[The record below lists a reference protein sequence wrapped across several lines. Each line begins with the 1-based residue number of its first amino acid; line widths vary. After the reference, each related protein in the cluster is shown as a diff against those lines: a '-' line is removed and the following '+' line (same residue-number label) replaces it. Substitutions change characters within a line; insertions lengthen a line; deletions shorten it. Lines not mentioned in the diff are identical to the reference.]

1 MNKLCRMKVY
11 VRTTV
16 CVGQNGHCLQIV
28 QTFNHRNFK
37 QEAIETKTLS
47 QTQFMFPSLQMQIM
61 DQEQYYLWLDN
72 HMLVDLIRTAIAYLR
87 SNWKKL
93 GRPTMI
99 LPIMKL
105 MLGDPAQWDK
115 NPMWN
120 LIEKMR
126 SGYVRG
132 ITGCEVGIN
141 VGCER

>member
-1 MNKLCRMKVY
+1 
-11 VRTTV
+11 
-16 CVGQNGHCLQIV
+16 
-28 QTFNHRNFK
+28 
-37 QEAIETKTLS
+37 
-47 QTQFMFPSLQMQIM
+47 MFPSLQMQIM

-132 ITGCEVGIN
+132 NTGCEVCIN
-141 VGCER
+141 AGCER